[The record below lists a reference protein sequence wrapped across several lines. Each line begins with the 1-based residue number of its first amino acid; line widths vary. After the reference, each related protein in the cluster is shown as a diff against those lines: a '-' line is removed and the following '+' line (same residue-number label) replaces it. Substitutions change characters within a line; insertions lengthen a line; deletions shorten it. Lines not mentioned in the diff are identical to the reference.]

1 MIRLLFRPSFL
12 CDFSLYCLGFSLPLI
27 CPPNGKKN
35 KDSLPHPLLSFVP
48 PPFFPI
54 FRLMHFSCFFFI
66 PCNALLFSECLGVY
80 ATPGRSFICPPSPR
94 ILKDAHRAEVRSLF
108 SLCALM
114 RSATSVNGF
123 SCAACDHLIP
133 CTSTVDAHVHA
144 CKARRTRNRRQK
156 NTHIHTSI
164 RAFAKRVRGT
174 CKRPLLQ

>member
-1 MIRLLFRPSFL
+1 MPTKRQKKTRIPYPTP
-12 CDFSLYCLGFSLPLI
+12 FSLSSLLPLFSDI
-27 CPPNGKKN
+27 SPYA
-35 KDSLPHPLLSFVP
+35 LL
-48 PPFFPI
+48 
-54 FRLMHFSCFFFI
+54 LLFFI

-133 CTSTVDAHVHA
+133 CTSSVDAHVYA

-174 CKRPLLQ
+174 CKRPLLQWHR